1 MTFKLTSSAF
11 GDQGTIPTIYTC
23 DGRDISPPLSWSD
36 APGGAQ
42 GYALIVEDPD
52 APHGTFDH
60 WIVYNMPGTET
71 GLREAMPSS
80 DRLENGALQG
90 RNSFGN
96 IGYGGPCPPGG
107 THRYFFRLF
116 ALDAAILDIP
126 TEATKERLI
135 EAMRPHVLAEAQLMG
150 RYTRQK

>member
-11 GDQGTIPTIYTC
+11 DDQGTIPTIYTC